1 MGILNDI
8 DLILV
13 LDVSWLAKY
22 DWVDVK
28 QLVSTCVLQS
38 FIFQPDDG
46 EVQLCVHKSEY
57 QHEPKVNY
65 VILLNSVGILGTY
78 VISKYIYIYI
88 RIPG

>member
-13 LDVSWLAKY
+13 LDVSWLAKN

-46 EVQLCVHKSEY
+46 EVQLCVHTYNKSEY
-57 QHEPKVNY
+57 QHELKVNY
-65 VILLNSVGILGTY
+65 VILFE
-78 VISKYIYIYI
+78 
-88 RIPG
+88 